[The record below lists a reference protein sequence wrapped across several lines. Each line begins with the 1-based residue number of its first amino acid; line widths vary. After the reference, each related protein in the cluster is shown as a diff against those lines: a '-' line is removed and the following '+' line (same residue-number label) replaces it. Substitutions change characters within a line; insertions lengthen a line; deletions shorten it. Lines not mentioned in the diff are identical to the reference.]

1 MTLRRWAAVFLAVA
15 GSLLVVLVA
24 AMLYIGLGGLGRHKA
39 RVEVLVSEQL
49 ARPFAID
56 GAFEVRLLPSIKVLA
71 ERVRLGNAPWGS
83 SPQMVEIGRFSAEVR
98 LWSLISGPL
107 EIPSVELA
115 DVSVLLEEGSDG
127 KGNWLVGSASAPAE
141 ESEQLGSETT
151 QIPAV
156 VVNARLRN
164 VLVTYRAQKAPER
177 VAHLESLT
185 IGPGAADLLAVSGKG
200 RLNEYAVA
208 VDGEL
213 GPLDALV
220 SGRDIRLA
228 IEAALGELR
237 LNASGG
243 IGRLN
248 PLRGADLTVKLAH
261 PDIGAMLKKLNLP
274 AVASGTVDATV
285 RLSDA
290 GEATKI
296 DLAAKVGDIT
306 AKVEGTLRTLG
317 LPGSDLR
324 FAASLADLARLAA
337 VFDVRGLPAGAL
349 ELAGHAVSSR
359 SEIKLDGF
367 DARYAGV
374 RAKAD
379 GKIGLAKGA
388 GIDMRFEVA
397 AASLARLQPGLPEVP
412 LLVSGNYVARRAR
425 LEVKQIKG
433 RIGENAFTGQVAL
446 VQASNPRGDPR
457 GRPRV
462 EVELAAPRLDLAQ
475 FAAKKEG
482 GGAKAKSSA
491 KPKEAPVKFVFDEAP
506 LPFAKL
512 KEADAKVHIAFADVR
527 PGVGTFRD
535 VDATLRIEDGR
546 LALDARAKGGVEGAV
561 NALLA
566 LKPAADGAAELDLKV
581 TATRLRA
588 GLGVGGIEP
597 TDEPPT
603 SAEVILLTRGS
614 TLRQMASGANG
625 RILLTQDPGKLPS
638 GLIGLVGGGILSE
651 LAGKL
656 NPFSA
661 QDPYTLLD
669 CTVARVDIV
678 DGQMAVKPVLVQSQK
693 VTIVAGGAI
702 DLRNEEVA
710 FDFNTRPRKGIGV
723 SAGMFANPFIHVAG
737 TLASPKLGASA
748 KAATAGAAA
757 VATGGASIVAQGFF
771 DRVRGSQDLCKE
783 SRELAAAKR

>member
-1 MTLRRWAAVFLAVA
+1 MSFRRWAAVLLAVA
-15 GSLLVVLVA
+15 GSLLVAAVLYV
-24 AMLYIGLGGLGRHKA
+24 GLGGLGRHKA
-39 RVEVLVSEQL
+39 RIEALVSDQV

-83 SPQMVEIGRFSAEVR
+83 RPQMVEIGRFSAEVR

-127 KGNWLVGSASAPAE
+127 KGNWVVGSASAPAE
-141 ESEQLGSETT
+141 EPAQLGSETT

-156 VVNARLRN
+156 VVNAALRN
-164 VLVTYRAQKAPER
+164 VRIIYRAQKQPER

-185 IGPGAADLLAVSGKG
+185 IGPGSADLLAVSGKG
-200 RLNEYAVA
+200 RLNDYPVA
-208 VDGEL
+208 VNGEL
-213 GPLDALV
+213 GTLDALV
-220 SGRDIRLA
+220 SGRDIRIA
-228 IEAALGELR
+228 IEAVLGELR
-237 LNASGG
+237 LDASGG

-261 PDIGAMLKKLNLP
+261 PDIGAMLKKLQLP
-274 AVASGTVDATV
+274 AVANGAVDATV

-290 GEATKI
+290 GEATRI

-324 FAASLADLARLAA
+324 FTASLADLARLAA

-349 ELAGHAVSSR
+349 ELGGHAVSSR
-359 SEIKLDGF
+359 TEIKLDGF

-379 GKIGLAKGA
+379 GTIGLAKGA

-397 AASLARLQPGLPEVP
+397 AASLARLQDGLPEVP
-412 LLVSGNYVARRAR
+412 LLVNGNYVARRAR

-446 VQASNPRGDPR
+446 VDTGKPRGKPR
-457 GRPRV
+457 I
-462 EVELAAPRLDLAQ
+462 EVELAAPRLDLAPLT
-475 FAAKKEG
+475 AKKTG
-482 GGAKAKSSA
+482 DGAKAKPAA
-491 KPKEAPVKFVFDEAP
+491 KPKESPGKFVFDEAP

-512 KEADAKVHIAFADVR
+512 KQADAKVHIAFADVR

-535 VDATLRIEDGR
+535 LDATLQIENGR
-546 LALDARAKGGVEGAV
+546 LTLGARAKGGVEGALD
-561 NALLA
+561 ALLT

-597 TDEPPT
+597 AEEPPT
-603 SAEVILLTRGS
+603 SAEVILLAQGGTA
-614 TLRQMASGANG
+614 RQMASGANG
-625 RILLTQDPGKLPS
+625 RVLLTQDPGKLPS
-638 GLIGLVGGGILSE
+638 GLLGLVGGGLLSE

-669 CTVARVDIV
+669 CTVARADIV
-678 DGQMAVKPVLVQSQK
+678 DGQMAVQPVLVQSQK

-702 DLRNEEVA
+702 DLRTEELA

-737 TLASPKLGASA
+737 TLASPRLGASA

-757 VATGGASIVAQGFF
+757 VATGGASILAQGFF
-771 DRVRGSQDLCKE
+771 DRWRGSQDLCKE

>member
-1 MTLRRWAAVFLAVA
+1 MSFRRWAAVLFAVA
-15 GSLLVVLVA
+15 GSLLVAVVLYV
-24 AMLYIGLGGLGRHKA
+24 GLGGLVRHKA
-39 RVEVLVSEQL
+39 RIEALVSEQF
-49 ARPFAID
+49 ARPFAIE

-115 DVSVLLEEGSDG
+115 DVSVLLEEGPDG
-127 KGNWLVGSASAPAE
+127 KGNWVVGKASAPAE
-141 ESEQLGSETT
+141 EPEQLGSETT

-156 VVNARLRN
+156 VVNALLRN
-164 VLVTYRAQKAPER
+164 VRVTYRAQKAPER
-177 VAHLESLT
+177 VAQLDSLT

-208 VDGEL
+208 VNGEL

-237 LNASGG
+237 LDARGG

-274 AVASGTVDATV
+274 AVASGAVDATV
-285 RLSDA
+285 RLNDA
-290 GEATKI
+290 GEATGLA
-296 DLAAKVGDIT
+296 LAAKVGDIT
-306 AKVEGTLRTLG
+306 AKVDGTLRTLG

-337 VFDVRGLPAGAL
+337 VFEVRGLPAGAL
-349 ELAGHAVSSR
+349 ELEGHAVSSR
-359 SEIKLDGF
+359 TEIKLDGF
-367 DARYAGV
+367 EARYAGV
-374 RAKAD
+374 KAKAD
-379 GKIGLAKGA
+379 GKIGLARGA

-446 VQASNPRGDPR
+446 IQTGK
-457 GRPRV
+457 PRV
-462 EVELAAPRLDLAQ
+462 ELELAAPRLDLVPLT
-475 FAAKKEG
+475 AKKTG
-482 GGAKAKSSA
+482 DDAKPKSAA

-512 KEADAKVHIAFADVR
+512 KQADAKVHVAFADVR

-546 LALDARAKGGVEGAV
+546 LALEARAKGGIEGAV

-597 TDEPPT
+597 AEEPPT
-603 SAEVILLTRGS
+603 SAEVILLTQGS

-678 DGQMAVKPVLVQSQK
+678 DGQTVVKPMLVQSQK

-702 DLRNEEVA
+702 DLRTEELG

-737 TLASPKLGASA
+737 TLASPRLGASA

-757 VATGGASIVAQGFF
+757 VATGGASILAQGFF

-783 SRELAAAKR
+783 SREQAAGKR